1 MRSIPST
8 PLLLGLLGLLPF
20 LAAAL
25 SSVVPLPLPRV
36 LTGPGAGIAYG
47 IVILCFMSGVLWG
60 FASNGDSRSAYGFSV
75 LPALWVFFTTGGAPI
90 MDIAA
95 LVSGFLGVLIL
106 DHWFVNQALAP
117 AWWLP
122 LRRILTVV
130 VVLCLSVCAVALL

>member
-25 SSVVPLPLPRV
+25 SSLLPLPLPPV

-60 FASNGDSRSAYGFSV
+60 FATRGAGGRAYVLSV
-75 LPALWVFFTTGGAPI
+75 LPALWVFFTTGGAPL
-90 MDIAA
+90 MDLAA
-95 LVSGFLGVLIL
+95 LSAGFLGLLVL
-106 DHWFVNQALAP
+106 DRWFVAQGLAP
-117 AWWLP
+117 GWWLP
-122 LRRILTVV
+122 LRRFLTAVV
-130 VVLCLSVCAVALL
+130 VICLGVCARALL